1 MTNSSALFGML
12 ILVKLFWTSI
22 TKKKINQIKIYIYPK
37 LKLFKMK
44 KTEFPLQKYF
54 KVVIYP
60 SEVGWKQV
68 WNDADAS
75 WEMICCKAFLR
86 AGEPQPLPRAKAGG
100 WDIAGR
106 DEPELVL
113 SQEKEE
119 GRGKAEEVLFGHKC
133 GTSWANQSIF
143 LEPFLLVFSLLMVII
158 SNTVSTK
165 ARI

>member
-1 MTNSSALFGML
+1 
-12 ILVKLFWTSI
+12 
-22 TKKKINQIKIYIYPK
+22 
-37 LKLFKMK
+37 MK

-75 WEMICCKAFLR
+75 WEIICCKAFLR

-119 GRGKAEEVLFGHKC
+119 GRGKAASVPSQEKKKKRRTLWCKVIQHLFQACVPEVLFGHKC

>member
-1 MTNSSALFGML
+1 
-12 ILVKLFWTSI
+12 
-22 TKKKINQIKIYIYPK
+22 
-37 LKLFKMK
+37 MK

-75 WEMICCKAFLR
+75 WEIICCKAFLR

-119 GRGKAEEVLFGHKC
+119 GRGKAASVPSQEKKKKKGELYGVRLSSTSSRPVSQKSCLATSVVHPGQTKASFWSLF
-133 GTSWANQSIF
+133 F
-143 LEPFLLVFSLLMVII
+143 LFSLSLWW
-158 SNTVSTK
+158 
-165 ARI
+165 